1 MGFAPNWILSA
12 ACGVITNRFVT
23 GDLPLQAYT
32 NKFSKGLIGSYE
44 DTSSDKLMSITEE
57 MMQFLAS
64 IDGDDA
70 MSVNEA
76 YIFNVVNFDEGGAK
90 RKMKG
95 LFKSAFTGQ
104 KKETSTN
111 EIVKAFK
118 AFGFR
123 LRSSPNLAAP
133 TGWTIAQTDD
143 IEWLNEIFEQR
154 IRVTDSF

>member
-1 MGFAPNWILSA
+1 MGFTPNWILGA
-12 ACGVITNRFVT
+12 TCGVITNRFVS

-32 NKFSKGLIGSYE
+32 NKFSKGLIGSYQ
-44 DTSSDKLMSITEE
+44 DASSDKLMAITEE

-70 MSVNEA
+70 MLVNDA
-76 YIFNVVNFDEGGAK
+76 YLFNIVSFEENGGK

-104 KKETSTN
+104 KKESSSD
-111 EIVKAFK
+111 EIIKAFK

-123 LRSSPNLAAP
+123 MRSSPDLAAP
-133 TGWTIAQTDD
+133 TGWNISQVND
-143 IEWLNEIFEQR
+143 IEWLNEIYEQHIR
-154 IRVTDSF
+154 ITDSF